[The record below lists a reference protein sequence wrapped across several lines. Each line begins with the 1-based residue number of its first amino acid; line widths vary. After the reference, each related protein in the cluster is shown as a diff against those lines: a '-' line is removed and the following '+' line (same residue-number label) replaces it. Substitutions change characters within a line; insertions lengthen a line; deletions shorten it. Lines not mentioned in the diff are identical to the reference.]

1 MQTQNMII
9 SNHNLNFSTRKVLQ
23 IWMYVI
29 VSINANYI
37 SPVDKL
43 FVERSKK
50 NSRKNMLIS
59 MSRLLFLLKTYFF
72 CIYNSSNHSG
82 FLSLISIWKECFNVT
97 FNFLKGL
104 GPMLQLFD
112 MPHTEVSMIV
122 RGLVPCFKLPIPCT
136 KIFLSK
142 EN

>member
-1 MQTQNMII
+1 
-9 SNHNLNFSTRKVLQ
+9 
-23 IWMYVI
+23 MYVI

-72 CIYNSSNHSG
+72 VFTTHPIIPVFFVFN
-82 FLSLISIWKECFNVT
+82 LSVKRVF
-97 FNFLKGL
+97 
-104 GPMLQLFD
+104 
-112 MPHTEVSMIV
+112 
-122 RGLVPCFKLPIPCT
+122 
-136 KIFLSK
+136 
-142 EN
+142 

>member
-1 MQTQNMII
+1 MII

-72 CIYNSSNHSG
+72 VFTTNPIIPV
-82 FLSLISIWKECFNVT
+82 FLSSISIWKEYLNVT

-112 MPHTEVSMIV
+112 MPLTEVSMMA

-136 KIFLSK
+136 KMFLLK
-142 EN
+142 ET